1 MAMCQGSVK
10 PKPVPEP
17 EPGCV
22 HSKPEYSSTS
32 ALTGITR

>member
-10 PKPVPEP
+10 PKPVP